1 MRIKLIVEFD
11 GTEYAGWQRQ
21 NNAVAVQQRLEE
33 ALERLFGSPVCVQ
46 GASRTD
52 AGVHAAGMVCHFDI
66 ETKIPPERIAYALK
80 FTLPKDIRIR
90 ESSRV
95 SDTFHARFDA
105 KAKWYRYTIYNH
117 KHASALNR
125 RMVAHVPYAL
135 EPLKMQRALGTLLG
149 RHDFAAFAASGS
161 VVKDTTREIYF
172 AQLQKRG
179 DLLVLDIVGSGFLY
193 NMVRIIAGTLIDIGR
208 GKLQTDAFARMLRTK
223 ERIQGGITAPP
234 QGLIL
239 QRVYYGAPPSYEQY
253 LCEKSIL
260 DGVFP
265 A

>member
-1 MRIKLIVEFD
+1 MRGLMR
-11 GTEYAGWQRQ
+11 RQ
-21 NNAVAVQQRLEE
+21 N
-33 ALERLFGSPVCVQ
+33 
-46 GASRTD
+46 
-52 AGVHAAGMVCHFDI
+52 
-66 ETKIPPERIAYALK
+66 
-80 FTLPKDIRIR
+80 
-90 ESSRV
+90 
-95 SDTFHARFDA
+95 
-105 KAKWYRYTIYNH
+105 WYRYTIYNH

-135 EPLKMQRALGTLLG
+135 DPLKMQRALCTLLG
-149 RHDFAAFAASGS
+149 RHDFAALRFGKRGKGYDKGNLLCAAA
-161 VVKDTTREIYF
+161 KC
-172 AQLQKRG
+172 G

-208 GKLQTDAFARMLRTK
+208 GKLQTDAFAKMLRTK

-234 QGLIL
+234 QGLVL

-253 LCEKSIL
+253 LCEKSLL

>member
-21 NNAVAVQQRLEE
+21 NNAVTVQQRLEE
-33 ALERLFGSPVCVQ
+33 ALQRLFGTPICVQ

-66 ETKIPPERIAYALK
+66 ETKIPPERIAYALN
-80 FTLPKDIRIR
+80 FTLPKDIRIK
-90 ESSRV
+90 ESIRV
-95 SDTFHARFDA
+95 AETFHARFDA

-125 RMVAHVPYAL
+125 RTVAHVPYAL
-135 EPLKMQRALGTLLG
+135 EAAKMQEALNVLLG

-161 VVKDTTREIYF
+161 IVKDTTREIYL
-172 AQLQKRG
+172 AQLQKKG
-179 DLLVLDIVGSGFLY
+179 DLLILDVIGSGFLY

-208 GKLQTDAFARMLRTK
+208 GKLQTDAFAKMLLTK
-223 ERIQGGITAPP
+223 ERIQGGMTAPP

-253 LCEKSIL
+253 LCQKSML
-260 DGVFP
+260 DGTFS